1 MTDELTGRI
10 KIVSGLTRSGSSKGQ
25 SDSVV
30 NAIRMCFEDVNYRV
44 AGAEI
49 VYEDLD
55 DGGPQ
60 HSSWVAERVVANARY
75 AASDPN
81 VLAYIGTLD
90 ADAAPHAIP
99 ILNEVGL
106 LMISPTNT
114 YPGLTR
120 PVPFAPDEP
129 DVYYPTGT
137 RNYCRTVMTDDTQ
150 GRFGAQWAHEL
161 GVSKVWVL
169 DDAQPYGRAVAFAFA
184 EACRG
189 RGLRVTGP
197 VSIKRNASDYRD
209 LTGEIARARPDAVYY
224 GGLIQSGAG
233 QLWRDLRAN
242 VPGAVL
248 LACDALFEQAFLG
261 DAGDASVGT
270 LLTFGGIPP
279 AHLSGRG
286 REFYLRY
293 RRRWGQEPEPY
304 AASSYEACA
313 VVLQAIESAG
323 KRDRTTI
330 TRMALATH
338 DYAGLLGTW
347 SFDRN
352 GDIQLPAMSRIGVD
366 LDGWS
371 FLGTGPTPAEEAAP
385 NAGHATSH

>member
-1 MTDELTGRI
+1 MTDELKGRI
-10 KIVSGLTRSGSSKGQ
+10 KIVSGLTRSGSSQGQ

-60 HSSWVAERVVANARY
+60 YISWAAEKVVANARY

-99 ILNEVGL
+99 ILNEAGPL

-129 DVYYPTGT
+129 DVYYPTGA
-137 RNYCRTVMTDDTQ
+137 RNYCRTVMTDDVQ
-150 GRFGAQWAHEL
+150 GRFGAQWAQEL

-169 DDAQPYGRAVAFAFA
+169 DDAQPYGRAVSFSFA
-184 EACRG
+184 EASRA
-189 RGLRVTGP
+189 RGLHVTGP
-197 VSIKRNASDYRD
+197 VSIERDVSDFRE

-242 VPGAVL
+242 IPDAIL
-248 LACDALFEQAFLG
+248 LACDALFEHAFLI
-261 DAGDASVGT
+261 DAGDAAVGS

-286 REFYLRY
+286 REFYDRY
-293 RRRWGQEPEPY
+293 CRRWGQEPEPY

-313 VVLQAIESAG
+313 VVLRAIETVG
-323 KRDRTTI
+323 TRDRAAI

-338 DYAGLLGTW
+338 DYVGLLGNW
-347 SFDRN
+347 SFDSN

-366 LDGWS
+366 SDGWS
-371 FLGTGPTPAEEAAP
+371 FLGIRPVPA
-385 NAGHATSH
+385 